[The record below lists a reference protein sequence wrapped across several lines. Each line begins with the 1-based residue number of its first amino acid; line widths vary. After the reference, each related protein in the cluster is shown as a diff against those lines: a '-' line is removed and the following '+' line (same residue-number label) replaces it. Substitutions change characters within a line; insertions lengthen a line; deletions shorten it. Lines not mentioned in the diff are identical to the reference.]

1 MKNTGLSALVC
12 LMLVIMMALAFS
24 CSQKKDDPVPVVTP
38 YGSWIRTF
46 TAGETYSAQLNL
58 KTEGIIEWIMLD
70 TLSTHTNSY
79 SQIQVSGNQLRIF
92 NDPDFTGD
100 GLYTWGIENGP
111 LTLAL
116 VNDSYPART
125 AAIAGAWQGK
135 DETAIKKVLGSW
147 QKLMTVDGINYRIQL
162 TLNSSGILNWTMI
175 DSMPGHT
182 NSSVGFTLT
191 DSAFVLFKDPDCSG
205 NGYYSYQVTDTSL
218 IINLL
223 KDHCPPRAPSFAGT
237 WIKVQ

>member
-1 MKNTGLSALVC
+1 MKNTGISTLVC
-12 LMLVIMMALAFS
+12 LMLVIMMAAALS

-38 YGSWIRTF
+38 FGSWIRTF
-46 TAGETYSAQLNL
+46 TGSETYSAQLNL
-58 KTEGIIEWIMLD
+58 KSEGVIEWIMLD

-100 GLYTWGIENGP
+100 GIYKWGIENGP
-111 LTLAL
+111 LTMAL

-125 AAIAGAWQGK
+125 AAIAGTWQVK
-135 DETAIKKVLGSW
+135 DETASKKVQGSW
-147 QKLMTVDGINYRIQL
+147 QKNMTADGLNYRVQL
-162 TLNSSGILNWTMI
+162 TLTSSGILNWTMI
-175 DSMPGHT
+175 DIMPGHT
-182 NSSVGFTLT
+182 NSSVSFTTT
-191 DSAFVLFKDPDCSG
+191 DSAFVLFKDPDCPG

-218 IINLL
+218 IITLL
-223 KDHCPPRAPSFAGT
+223 KDHCPPRAPSFTGT